1 MGVNKIYDKVVAS
14 LSNKVDETLN
24 NSFFS
29 KPIVK
34 YMGVAFVVLVVLI
47 MLMSLFPS
55 HDP

>member
-1 MGVNKIYDKVVAS
+1 MKHMGVNKIYDKVVAS

-47 MLMSLFPS
+47 MLMSLFN
-55 HDP
+55 